1 MGQEDKTGKLKQKAR
16 PKKSVVKGTE
26 SEAGQAA
33 VKHGVKQRENP
44 EQQVESIELIDKQVK
59 EKEETLR
66 QKQHEIKLMME
77 KEIVRSYAQPNIQQ
91 EKMLRKLKRNYARQ
105 LKLLDQIKDLNDLRS
120 PGKEGPLQRGEK
132 PNVKRQKK
140 EKSGDGVKRGHPG
153 PAWRPLLCT
162 YRVAQVVPGRQ
173 VVFQHFQ
180 LERVVKRMVRNR
192 AHLRPI
198 DPMPAL
204 ISTALHNLCICAS
217 ICARV
222 RYEPGPRGTTWTSKV
237 CTVWKKKKVG
247 WTSHYHHPSSH
258 SYRTVLGS
266 PTNIPMSF

>member
-66 QKQHEIKLMME
+66 QKQHEIKLMIE

-91 EKMLRKLKRNYARQ
+91 EKMLRE

-120 PGKEGPLQRGEK
+120 PGKEGPLQRGE
-132 PNVKRQKK
+132 NQ
-140 EKSGDGVKRGHPG
+140 
-153 PAWRPLLCT
+153 
-162 YRVAQVVPGRQ
+162 
-173 VVFQHFQ
+173 
-180 LERVVKRMVRNR
+180 
-192 AHLRPI
+192 
-198 DPMPAL
+198 
-204 ISTALHNLCICAS
+204 
-217 ICARV
+217 
-222 RYEPGPRGTTWTSKV
+222 TSKDKR
-237 CTVWKKKKVG
+237 KKSREMV
-247 WTSHYHHPSSH
+247 
-258 SYRTVLGS
+258 
-266 PTNIPMSF
+266 

>member
-66 QKQHEIKLMME
+66 QKQHEIKLVME

-120 PGKEGPLQRGEK
+120 PGKEGPLQRGENQISKDKRKKSRELTVRGVHSKAK
-132 PNVKRQKK
+132 PWARLLLMKGTIKI
-140 EKSGDGVKRGHPG
+140 
-153 PAWRPLLCT
+153 PL
-162 YRVAQVVPGRQ
+162 
-173 VVFQHFQ
+173 
-180 LERVVKRMVRNR
+180 
-192 AHLRPI
+192 
-198 DPMPAL
+198 
-204 ISTALHNLCICAS
+204 
-217 ICARV
+217 
-222 RYEPGPRGTTWTSKV
+222 SKA
-237 CTVWKKKKVG
+237 K
-247 WTSHYHHPSSH
+247 
-258 SYRTVLGS
+258 
-266 PTNIPMSF
+266 

>member
-16 PKKSVVKGTE
+16 PKKSMVKGTE

-44 EQQVESIELIDKQVK
+44 EQKVESIELIDKQVK

-77 KEIVRSYAQPNIQQ
+77 KEILRSYAQPNIQQ

-140 EKSGDGVKRGHPG
+140 EKSGDGVKRGHLTCGDCGVQGCFG
-153 PAWRPLLCT
+153 PCNWCGRMLCDYCT
-162 YRVAQVVPGRQ
+162 SDHYWWHTTGRN
-173 VVFQHFQ
+173 H
-180 LERVVKRMVRNR
+180 
-192 AHLRPI
+192 
-198 DPMPAL
+198 
-204 ISTALHNLCICAS
+204 
-217 ICARV
+217 
-222 RYEPGPRGTTWTSKV
+222 
-237 CTVWKKKKVG
+237 
-247 WTSHYHHPSSH
+247 
-258 SYRTVLGS
+258 
-266 PTNIPMSF
+266 